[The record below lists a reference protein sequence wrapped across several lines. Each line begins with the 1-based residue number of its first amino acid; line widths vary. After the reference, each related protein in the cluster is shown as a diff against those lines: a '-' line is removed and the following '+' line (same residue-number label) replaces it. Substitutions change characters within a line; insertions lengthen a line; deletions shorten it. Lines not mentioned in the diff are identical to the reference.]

1 MFEKMLINTDM
12 NDIRNI
18 LNLLEDV
25 GLTESRGLLYRDKG
39 DVFFKG
45 SDRNNPDEEI
55 VFDTAKKLTTGGSKD
70 VTDIFKKQQTTTS
83 TGVGRE
89 KR

>member
-39 DVFFKG
+39 DVFLRG
-45 SDRNNPDEEI
+45 LIETI
-55 VFDTAKKLTTGGSKD
+55 QTKKLYL
-70 VTDIFKKQQTTTS
+70 IQ
-83 TGVGRE
+83 
-89 KR
+89 